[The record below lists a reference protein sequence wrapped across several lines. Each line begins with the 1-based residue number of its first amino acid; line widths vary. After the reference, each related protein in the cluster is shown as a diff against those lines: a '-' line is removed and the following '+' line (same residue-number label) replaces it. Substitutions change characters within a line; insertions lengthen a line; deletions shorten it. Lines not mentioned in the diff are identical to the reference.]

1 MNEKPEGYVFP
12 AQWEPHKATWLSWP
26 HADTYGEDV
35 LKCEDIWVRLV
46 EILQKHEEVH
56 ILVQDQD
63 REDRAINKLD
73 ASGISTDNVFFH
85 QILTDEF
92 WIRDN
97 GPFFVNKR
105 QRGGTV
111 QAVVNWK
118 FNAWG
123 GKYEKWENDDAVPS
137 KIARLLGQKVYSPDM
152 VLEGGSVDFNGL
164 GTCLTT
170 ESVMLNPNRNPGL
183 LKKENEQYIKDYLG
197 VTNFIWLPSGDV
209 AGNDTDGH
217 VDIVARFANENTVVC
232 AVEDDPKDV
241 NYWMLKTSYERLQE
255 ARDQDGNPINI
266 VTLPMPNPVYHEG
279 RRLPASYENFYIANG
294 VVLVETTGT
303 NDSKERE
310 ALDKLSSLFPHRK
323 VIGINC
329 MEILKRGGGI
339 NCITQQQPKVQ

>member
-12 AQWEPHKATWLSWP
+12 AQWTSHKATWLSWP
-26 HADTYGEDV
+26 HVDTYGEDL

-46 EILQKHEEVH
+46 EILQRHEEVH

-63 REDRAINKLD
+63 REDHAINKLD
-73 ASGISTDNVFFH
+73 ASGVSTSRVFFH

-118 FNAWG
+118 FNSWG
-123 GKYEKWENDDAVPS
+123 GKYEKWENDDDVPS
-137 KIARLLGQKVYSPDM
+137 KIAELLGQKVYNPDM

-183 LKKENEQYIKDYLG
+183 SKEQNEQYIRAYLG
-197 VTNFIWLPSGDV
+197 VTNFVWLPSGNV

-217 VDIVARFANENTVVC
+217 VDIVARFANENTIVC

-241 NYWMLKTSYERLQE
+241 NCWMLKANYERLKK
-255 ARDQDGNPINI
+255 AKDQDGNPINI
-266 VTLPMPNPVYHEG
+266 VALPMPNPVYHEG

-294 VVLVETTGT
+294 VVLVETTGAK
-303 NDSKERE
+303 DSKERE
-310 ALDKLSSLFPHRK
+310 ALDKLSSLFPHRE
-323 VIGINC
+323 VIGIDC
-329 MEILKRGGGI
+329 METIKRGGGI
-339 NCITQQQPKVQ
+339 NCITQQQPKV